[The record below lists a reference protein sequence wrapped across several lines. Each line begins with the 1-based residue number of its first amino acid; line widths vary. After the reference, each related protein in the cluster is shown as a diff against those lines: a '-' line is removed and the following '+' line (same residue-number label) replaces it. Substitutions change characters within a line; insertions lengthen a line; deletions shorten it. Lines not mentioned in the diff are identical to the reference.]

1 MKTISSLS
9 VKQAGLKTLG
19 NRAVKAA
26 NQRLAKA
33 IAIATYSAV
42 SSVLLIAQSAVAVP
56 QEANFDANG
65 TGATYGNNASQGTLT
80 IVQDNSVVRFGG
92 TGAGSGVN
100 VDNGQT
106 LTFTHSGGN
115 SDWSVLVKDVNA
127 GGNVSV
133 INGLLNGNV
142 RAIIVN
148 QNGIIFGQNAQVDMA
163 SLVASTHNIDDLD
176 FAAGNYTFSANPN
189 DGNIIVEGLQSS
201 LAGAQIALISNNIRI
216 DGSVN
221 ITGGD
226 LNLIAGQAVVVSYAN
241 NNLMQFDITDAL
253 QTTDS
258 DTAISVSANGEIS
271 AANVNIRSWVTD
283 PRSFAINNSGVVR
296 AEGIDTSTPGVVRL
310 IGTGGKVRTTGTIDV
325 AGANGDGSIEMSAGI
340 VQIGGVIDAGTGAL
354 DVTIGDGVTV
364 GSFEMLEQTTAT
376 LGSIAIDG
384 QGVVNVIRGLA
395 NYQVDGLNSGTAGF
409 NGVGPAGA
417 DVWANTG
424 RITFSNVGGLFAT
437 SETENTIEILD
448 TGSLNQPFGN
458 LILGSVTGGGLND
471 TFIIGGAIQTADG
484 LGGQDSFQLDGGSVA
499 QSIDGGADIDTVSN
513 VFNPE
518 LVDENNNPDPNG
530 FNGSSDFV
538 AAWSN
543 IETVI
548 ENQLP
553 PVDPDPVDPVDPG
566 PVVPAVDPTPAVIVP
581 NLPLVDI
588 NDPSNVSLG
597 LVGEGNNLRLP
608 CGHNGD
614 RDLLTKNERLA
625 KDEEDCFNQYGGEEY
640 QQLLSSI
647 IHFDNNSYAITS
659 ASADRLNRVSAFV
672 VESKMFDRVV
682 MSGHTDS
689 NASEAYNDKLSERRV
704 NATGDYMQNQGV
716 DSDLFEKHHFGESLP
731 AKLNDT
737 NENRAYNRRVHID
750 LKR

>member
-65 TGATYGNNASQGTLT
+65 TGATYGNDASQGTLT
-80 IVQDNSVVRFGG
+80 IVQDNSVVKFGG
-92 TGAGSGVN
+92 AGVGSGVN
-100 VDNGQT
+100 VDNLQT

-115 SDWSVLVKDVNA
+115 SDWSVLVKDVNTD
-127 GGNVSV
+127 GSGSL
-133 INGLLNGNV
+133 IDGLLNGNV
-142 RAIIVN
+142 RAFIVN
-148 QNGIIFGQNAQVDMA
+148 QNGIVFGQNAQVDMA
-163 SLVASTHNIDDLD
+163 SLVASTHNIEDAD
-176 FAAGNYTFSANPN
+176 FAAGNYNFVANSG
-189 DGNIIVEGLQSS
+189 DGNIIVEGLQSN
-201 LAGAQIALISNNIRI
+201 LAGAQIALISNNIRV

-253 QTTDS
+253 QTADT

-395 NYQVDGLNSGTAGF
+395 NYQVDGLNAGTGGF

-437 SETENTIEILD
+437 SETENIIEIFD

-471 TFIIGGAIQTADG
+471 TFIIGGAIQTAAG

-499 QSIDGGADIDTVSN
+499 QSIDGGADIDTISN
-513 VFNPE
+513 VFNPA

-553 PVDPDPVDPVDPG
+553 PVAPE
-566 PVVPAVDPTPAVIVP
+566 VDPTPAVIAP
-581 NLPLVDI
+581 NLAPVDI

-689 NASEAYNDKLSERRV
+689 NASEAYNNKLSERRV
-704 NATGDYMQNQGV
+704 NATGDYMQSQGV
-716 DSDLFEKHHFGESLP
+716 DSTLFEKHHFGESLP